1 MGNLRYIKDLIA
13 AGKYHYAAGVLC
25 LLVVDVLQ
33 LILPWLIGN
42 ITDLLDSGQ
51 LDRSRILK
59 YALIIVIM
67 AAGIASFRFFWR
79 YLILGVSKKIEASLR
94 ERFYSHLQKL
104 GAFYFTSHKTGDL
117 MAHATNDIGNITM
130 ATGMGIIISID
141 SALIPVVSL
150 VMMIKTAG
158 VQLTL
163 ASFAPLFILLIATSF
178 FLKTMQQRI
187 NRMQE
192 AFSAMTETARENFSG
207 IRVIKAFVQ
216 EAREILKF
224 EKANS
229 QNKKMNIKYIM
240 IMNMMF
246 PAIMAISSVSF
257 AIGLWFGGILVIKN
271 QITLGQFIAFN
282 SYLGML
288 VWPVSALGWVIS
300 IFQRGIVSLKR
311 VNTILDEV
319 PEIQEKDTLKNLDI
333 KGGITFR
340 NLSFTYPG
348 TEKPVLKNLEI
359 ALEPGKT
366 LAIVGRTGSGK
377 TTLAN
382 LITRL
387 YNVPDGML
395 FIDGTD
401 INRIAVPVLRNAA
414 GCVPQDTFL
423 FSSTLRENI
432 DFYHGKT
439 EEEIIEASKT
449 AMLYNDIM
457 DFPGKFETQVGE
469 RGVTLSGGQKQRVA
483 IARAILRSPAI
494 LILDDCLSAVDTKT
508 EEEILKGLKSLMK
521 QRTSIIISHRIST
534 IKDADEILVL
544 ENGEIVEKG
553 THESLLSLEG
563 EYYSLYRKQLLAE
576 QIEGVE

>member
-1 MGNLRYIKDLIA
+1 MGNLRYIKDLVA
-13 AGKYHYAAGVLC
+13 EGKYHYIAGVLC
-25 LLVVDVLQ
+25 LLVVDTLQ

-42 ITDLLDSGQ
+42 ITDLLNSGR
-51 LDRSRILK
+51 LDKPLLLK
-59 YALIIVIM
+59 YALIIVII

-79 YLILGVSKKIEASLR
+79 YLILGFSKKIEAALR

-104 GAFYFTSHKTGDL
+104 GAFYFTNHKTGDL

-130 ATGMGIIISID
+130 STGMGIIISID
-141 SALIPVVSL
+141 SALIPVVAI
-150 VMMIKTAG
+150 VIMIKTAG
-158 VQLTL
+158 TGLTL
-163 ASFAPLFILLIATSF
+163 ASFAPLALLLVLTSF
-178 FLKTMQQRI
+178 FFKTMQHRI
-187 NRMQE
+187 TNMQE

-216 EAREILKF
+216 ELKEISKF

-229 QNKKMNIKYIM
+229 HNKKMNLKYIM

-246 PAIMAISSVSF
+246 PTIMTISSISF
-257 AIGLWFGGILVIKN
+257 AIGLWFGGVLVIKE

-288 VWPVSALGWVIS
+288 VWPISALGWVIS

-311 VNTILDEV
+311 INTILDEV
-319 PEIQEKDTLKNLDI
+319 PEIQEKDPLTAFDVR
-333 KGGITFR
+333 GGITFR

-348 TEKPVLKNLEI
+348 TEKPVLKNLDI
-359 ALEPGKT
+359 SLGNGKT

-387 YNVPDGML
+387 YNVADGML

-401 INRIAVPVLRNAA
+401 INRIPLQVLRTAT

-423 FSSTLRENI
+423 FSSTIRENI
-432 DFYHGKT
+432 GFYSGKT
-439 EEEIIEASKT
+439 EDEIVNASKT
-449 AMLYNDIM
+449 AMIYDDIM
-457 DFPGKFETQVGE
+457 EFPGKFETQVGE

-483 IARAILRSPAI
+483 IARAILKSPAI

-508 EEEILKGLKSLMK
+508 EEEILKGLKNLMK
-521 QRTSIIISHRIST
+521 QRTSIIVSHRIST
-534 IKDADEILVL
+534 IKDADEIIVL
-544 ENGEIVEKG
+544 DNGEIVERG
-553 THESLLSLEG
+553 DHEFLLALEG
-563 EYYSLYRKQLLAE
+563 EYYGLYQKQLLAE